1 MICRDGER
9 VVVTAEGVPLGLLDD
24 REYDE
29 VTVQTKSGDAIVL
42 FSDGV
47 ADQLNREHQEY
58 TSGRLF
64 KALKAAA
71 HLPAKE
77 LVAAIV
83 CAIST
88 STPTASP

>member
-1 MICRDGER
+1 M
-9 VVVTAEGVPLGLLDD
+9 PLGLLDD

-64 KALKAAA
+64 KALKASA

-77 LVAAIV
+77 LVAALFADLDKHTDGEPMTDDQSLIV
-83 CAIST
+83 AKVK
-88 STPTASP
+88 